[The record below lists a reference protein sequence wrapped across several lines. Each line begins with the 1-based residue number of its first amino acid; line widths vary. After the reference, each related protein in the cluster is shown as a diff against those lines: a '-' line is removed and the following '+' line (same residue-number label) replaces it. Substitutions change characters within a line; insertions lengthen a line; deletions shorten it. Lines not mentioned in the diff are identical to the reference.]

1 MARNVKTL
9 CICLSVEQVERL
21 QREAKALNIS
31 VSALARIKL
40 SRELTLFKELA
51 VNAATIKEA

>member
-9 CICLSVEQVERL
+9 CICLPAGQVEQL

-31 VSALARIKL
+31 VSALLRIQ
-40 SRELTLFKELA
+40 LA
-51 VNAATIKEA
+51 VNATAAIEEVANHAESDK

>member
-9 CICLSVEQVERL
+9 CICLPAEQAERL

-40 SRELTLFKELA
+40 SRELTVFKEVA
-51 VNAATIKEA
+51 NHAETDN

>member
-9 CICLSVEQVERL
+9 CICLPVEQVERL
-21 QREAKALNIS
+21 QQEAKALNIS
-31 VSALARIKL
+31 VSALLRIK
-40 SRELTLFKELA
+40 LA